1 VRPVIG
7 MVHLRALPGAPTYGG
22 SVEAIRTAALRDAEA
37 LQIGGASALLVEN
50 YFDAPFYPNRVPAH
64 TVAHMTAIASALRQR
79 VDLPLGVNV
88 LRNDGRAALAV
99 AHAAGADFIRVNVLV
114 GARMTDQGILE
125 GRAHLLARDRVQLG
139 ARQTR
144 IFADVNVKHSAPLAA
159 YDPDQEVED
168 AIVRGGADAVI
179 VSGAGTGKPIAAKEL
194 QRAREAA
201 AGAPVL
207 VGSGVTPSSVAELA
221 AASGFI
227 VGTSTKQAGKVSEA
241 VDPQRVRALVD
252 AVGALANG

>member
-1 VRPVIG
+1 MDTDEPARRVSLKLGGAVRPVIG

-125 GRAHLLARDRVQLG
+125 GRAHR
-139 ARQTR
+139 
-144 IFADVNVKHSAPLAA
+144 AA
-159 YDPDQEVED
+159 
-168 AIVRGGADAVI
+168 
-179 VSGAGTGKPIAAKEL
+179 
-194 QRAREAA
+194 
-201 AGAPVL
+201 
-207 VGSGVTPSSVAELA
+207 
-221 AASGFI
+221 
-227 VGTSTKQAGKVSEA
+227 
-241 VDPQRVRALVD
+241 RALVGVEEAEDRPLRRLVHVGFEPD
-252 AVGALANG
+252 ADAPPRIPAGRQSVQTRLIQQWRARTGRPSDGGRKRQGGHASAAAAATER